1 MLPAFRRGLWNS
13 VPLLP
18 VFVGDTGDFS
28 VGAASLDAHSKQ
40 HTIATAFRRK
50 PKTLDE
56 RLREAYPSLCAAAR
70 CGRIGA
76 PVGRATPRKES
87 NLAITVLMP
96 RMGYDMQEA
105 RVVQWLKAEG
115 DHVNMGEDIAEIET
129 DKAIVPM
136 PSVGTG
142 TLLRQIAAEGDVV
155 PVGQILAVIGQP
167 GEEIP
172 PEMLAPAAPAAP
184 AAAAVAEPPPPSPT
198 TPNVATSAAPS
209 AAASGVRASPLAR
222 KLAAEHGID
231 LAHVT
236 GTGPGGRVTEADVAA
251 YQEYLLSE
259 AAEPTTSAETVP
271 LSRMRLAIARLTSHS
286 KSEIPHFYM
295 AIEVSADPALA
306 LRSEVNPKL
315 QSQNVRLSVN
325 DMVVKA
331 CALALEKYPTLNAS
345 FAGDSLLFHPSI
357 NIGVVVDMEQEGI
370 MVPSLLECQ
379 DKTILELSTAGR
391 DLVRRA
397 KENALRPEEFT
408 SATFS
413 ISNLGSLGV
422 YTFSAVVHPPNAAI
436 LAVGAIRK
444 EPVVRGDEI
453 VVGQVMNLTLSVDH
467 RVEDGV
473 TAARFL
479 GELKRLLERPQEL
492 LPEELR

>member
-1 MLPAFRRGLWNS
+1 
-13 VPLLP
+13 
-18 VFVGDTGDFS
+18 
-28 VGAASLDAHSKQ
+28 
-40 HTIATAFRRK
+40 
-50 PKTLDE
+50 
-56 RLREAYPSLCAAAR
+56 
-70 CGRIGA
+70 
-76 PVGRATPRKES
+76 
-87 NLAITVLMP
+87 
-96 RMGYDMQEA
+96 MGYDMQEA

-142 TLLRQIAAEGDVV
+142 TLLRQMAAEGDVV
-155 PVGQILAVIGQP
+155 PVGQVLAVIGKP

-172 PEMLAPAAPAAP
+172 PEMLVSAAPTS
-184 AAAAVAEPPPPSPT
+184 E
-198 TPNVATSAAPS
+198 SAAPS
-209 AAASGVRASPLAR
+209 PEQAVQPAAPSTGAGASTGSARTGVEARTGAEGGVRASPIAR

-236 GTGPGGRVTEADVAA
+236 GTGPGGRITEADVAA

-295 AIEVSADPALA
+295 AIDVSADPALA

-331 CALALEKYPTLNAS
+331 CTLALQKYPSLNAS

-357 NIGVVVDMEQEGI
+357 NIGVVVDMDNEGI
-370 MVPSLLECQ
+370 MVPALLECQ

-397 KENALRPEEFT
+397 KENALRPEELT

>member
-1 MLPAFRRGLWNS
+1 M
-13 VPLLP
+13 
-18 VFVGDTGDFS
+18 
-28 VGAASLDAHSKQ
+28 
-40 HTIATAFRRK
+40 
-50 PKTLDE
+50 
-56 RLREAYPSLCAAAR
+56 
-70 CGRIGA
+70 
-76 PVGRATPRKES
+76 
-87 NLAITVLMP
+87 AITVLMP

-105 RVVQWLKAEG
+105 VLVQWLKAEG
-115 DHVNMGEDIAEIET
+115 DHVNLGEDIAEIET

-142 TLLRQIAAEGDVV
+142 TLLKQLAAEGETV

-172 PEMLAPAAPAAP
+172 PEMLAGPAPAVPEPQPAAPARSTVAP
-184 AAAAVAEPPPPSPT
+184 TPSP
-198 TPNVATSAAPS
+198 SAAPS
-209 AAASGVRASPLAR
+209 GLRASPIAR

-236 GTGPGGRVTEADVAA
+236 GTGPGGRITESDVASYA
-251 YQEYLLSE
+251 EQLLSE

-331 CALALEKYPTLNAS
+331 CALALQKYPTLNAS

-357 NIGVVVDMEQEGI
+357 NIGVVVDMDNEGI

-379 DKTILELSTAGR
+379 DKTIMELSTAGR

-397 KENALRPEEFT
+397 KENALRPDELT

-444 EPVVRGDEI
+444 EPVVRGDDI
-453 VVGQVMNLTLSVDH
+453 VVGQMMNLTLSVDH

>member
-1 MLPAFRRGLWNS
+1 M
-13 VPLLP
+13 
-18 VFVGDTGDFS
+18 
-28 VGAASLDAHSKQ
+28 
-40 HTIATAFRRK
+40 
-50 PKTLDE
+50 
-56 RLREAYPSLCAAAR
+56 
-70 CGRIGA
+70 
-76 PVGRATPRKES
+76 
-87 NLAITVLMP
+87 AITVLMP
-96 RMGYDMQEA
+96 RMGYDTQEA
-105 RVVQWLKAEG
+105 IVVKWLKAEG
-115 DHVNMGEDIAEIET
+115 DHVNLGDDIAEIET

-136 PSVGTG
+136 PSGATG
-142 TLLRQIAAEGDVV
+142 TLLKQVAAEGDTV
-155 PVGQILAVIGQP
+155 PVGQLLAIIGQP
-167 GEEIP
+167 GEDVSEA
-172 PEMLAPAAPAAP
+172 LASAAAAQAAP
-184 AAAAVAEPPPPSPT
+184 AAASPSKGSGRAEPGT
-198 TPNVATSAAPS
+198 TPAAGT
-209 AAASGVRASPLAR
+209 AAAAGGPSTGSGRTGTDGGVRASPIAR

-231 LAHVT
+231 LTHVT
-236 GTGPGGRVTEADVAA
+236 GTGPGGRITEADVAA
-251 YQEYLLSE
+251 YAEQLQSE

-286 KSEIPHFYM
+286 KTEIPHFYM

-331 CALALEKYPTLNAS
+331 CAMALQKYPTLNAS
-345 FAGDSLLFHPSI
+345 FAGDSLLFHPSV
-357 NIGVVVDMEQEGI
+357 NIGVVVDIDQEGI
-370 MVPSLLECQ
+370 MVPALLECQ

-397 KENALRPEEFT
+397 KENALRPEELT
-408 SATFS
+408 SSTFS

-422 YTFSAVVHPPNAAI
+422 STFSAVVHPPNAAI

-453 VVGQVMNLTLSVDH
+453 VVGQVMNLTISVDH

-479 GELKRLLERPQEL
+479 GELKRLLERPPEL
-492 LPEELR
+492 LPEELRS

>member
-1 MLPAFRRGLWNS
+1 M
-13 VPLLP
+13 
-18 VFVGDTGDFS
+18 
-28 VGAASLDAHSKQ
+28 
-40 HTIATAFRRK
+40 
-50 PKTLDE
+50 
-56 RLREAYPSLCAAAR
+56 
-70 CGRIGA
+70 
-76 PVGRATPRKES
+76 
-87 NLAITVLMP
+87 AITVLMP

-105 RVVQWLKAEG
+105 VLVQWLKAEG
-115 DHVNMGEDIAEIET
+115 DHVNLGEDIAEIET

-142 TLLRQIAAEGDVV
+142 TLLKQLAAEGETV

-172 PEMLAPAAPAAP
+172 PEMLVIAAPASESAAPSPEQAAQPAAPATGAG
-184 AAAAVAEPPPPSPT
+184 ASTGSARTGVEARTGAEG
-198 TPNVATSAAPS
+198 
-209 AAASGVRASPLAR
+209 GVRASPIAR

-236 GTGPGGRVTEADVAA
+236 GTGPGGRITEADVASYA
-251 YQEYLLSE
+251 EQLLSE

-331 CALALEKYPTLNAS
+331 CALALQKYPTLNAS

-357 NIGVVVDMEQEGI
+357 NIGVVVDMDNEGI
-370 MVPSLLECQ
+370 MVPALLECQ
-379 DKTILELSTAGR
+379 DKTIMELSTAGR

-397 KENALRPEEFT
+397 KENALRPDELT

-444 EPVVRGDEI
+444 EPVVRGDDI

>member
-1 MLPAFRRGLWNS
+1 
-13 VPLLP
+13 
-18 VFVGDTGDFS
+18 
-28 VGAASLDAHSKQ
+28 
-40 HTIATAFRRK
+40 
-50 PKTLDE
+50 
-56 RLREAYPSLCAAAR
+56 
-70 CGRIGA
+70 
-76 PVGRATPRKES
+76 
-87 NLAITVLMP
+87 
-96 RMGYDMQEA
+96 MGYDMQEA

-142 TLLRQIAAEGDVV
+142 TLLRQMAAEGDVV

-172 PEMLAPAAPAAP
+172 PEMLVIAAPAS
-184 AAAAVAEPPPPSPT
+184 E
-198 TPNVATSAAPS
+198 SAAPS
-209 AAASGVRASPLAR
+209 PEQGAQPAAPSTGAGASAGSARTGMEARTGAEGGVRASPIAR

-236 GTGPGGRVTEADVAA
+236 GTGPGGRITEADVAA

-295 AIEVSADPALA
+295 AIDISADPALA

-331 CALALEKYPTLNAS
+331 CTLALQKYPSLNAS

-357 NIGVVVDMEQEGI
+357 NIGVVVDMDNEGI
-370 MVPSLLECQ
+370 MVPALLECQ
-379 DKTILELSTAGR
+379 DKTIMELSTAGR

>member
-1 MLPAFRRGLWNS
+1 M
-13 VPLLP
+13 
-18 VFVGDTGDFS
+18 
-28 VGAASLDAHSKQ
+28 
-40 HTIATAFRRK
+40 
-50 PKTLDE
+50 
-56 RLREAYPSLCAAAR
+56 
-70 CGRIGA
+70 
-76 PVGRATPRKES
+76 
-87 NLAITVLMP
+87 AITVLMP

-142 TLLRQIAAEGDVV
+142 TLLRQMAAEGDIV

-172 PEMLAPAAPAAP
+172 PELLVSAAPT
-184 AAAAVAEPPPPSPT
+184 AAAAPEPAPPSPAT
-198 TPNVATSAAPS
+198 TNATPSAAPS
-209 AAASGVRASPLAR
+209 TAASGVRASPLAR

-236 GTGPGGRVTEADVAA
+236 GTGPGGRITEADVAS

-295 AIEVSADPALA
+295 GIDVSADPALA

-315 QSQNVRLSVN
+315 QPQNVRLSVN

-331 CALALEKYPTLNAS
+331 CAMALQKYPTLNAS

-357 NIGVVVDMEQEGI
+357 NIGVVVDMDNEGI

>member
-1 MLPAFRRGLWNS
+1 M
-13 VPLLP
+13 
-18 VFVGDTGDFS
+18 
-28 VGAASLDAHSKQ
+28 
-40 HTIATAFRRK
+40 
-50 PKTLDE
+50 
-56 RLREAYPSLCAAAR
+56 
-70 CGRIGA
+70 
-76 PVGRATPRKES
+76 
-87 NLAITVLMP
+87 AITVLMP

-142 TLLRQIAAEGDVV
+142 TLLRQMAAEGDVV
-155 PVGQILAVIGQP
+155 PVGQVLAVIGKP

-172 PEMLAPAAPAAP
+172 PEMLVIAAPTS
-184 AAAAVAEPPPPSPT
+184 E
-198 TPNVATSAAPS
+198 SAAPS
-209 AAASGVRASPLAR
+209 PQQAVQPAAPSTVAGASTGSARTGAEGGVRASPIAR

-236 GTGPGGRVTEADVAA
+236 GTGPGGRITESDVAA

-295 AIEVSADPALA
+295 GIDVSADPALA

-331 CALALEKYPTLNAS
+331 CALALGE
-345 FAGDSLLFHPSI
+345 
-357 NIGVVVDMEQEGI
+357 
-370 MVPSLLECQ
+370 VPHAQ
-379 DKTILELSTAGR
+379 RK
-391 DLVRRA
+391 
-397 KENALRPEEFT
+397 LR
-408 SATFS
+408 
-413 ISNLGSLGV
+413 G
-422 YTFSAVVHPPNAAI
+422 
-436 LAVGAIRK
+436 
-444 EPVVRGDEI
+444 
-453 VVGQVMNLTLSVDH
+453 
-467 RVEDGV
+467 
-473 TAARFL
+473 
-479 GELKRLLERPQEL
+479 
-492 LPEELR
+492 

>member
-1 MLPAFRRGLWNS
+1 M
-13 VPLLP
+13 
-18 VFVGDTGDFS
+18 
-28 VGAASLDAHSKQ
+28 
-40 HTIATAFRRK
+40 
-50 PKTLDE
+50 
-56 RLREAYPSLCAAAR
+56 
-70 CGRIGA
+70 
-76 PVGRATPRKES
+76 
-87 NLAITVLMP
+87 AITVLMP

-115 DHVNMGEDIAEIET
+115 DHVNLGEDIAEIET

-142 TLLRQIAAEGDVV
+142 TLLRQMAAEGDVV
-155 PVGQILAVIGQP
+155 PVGQILAVIGQL

-172 PEMLAPAAPAAP
+172 PEMLVIAAPASESAAPFPEQAAQPAAPSTGAGASTGS
-184 AAAAVAEPPPPSPT
+184 ARTGVEARTGAEG
-198 TPNVATSAAPS
+198 
-209 AAASGVRASPLAR
+209 GVRASPIAR

-236 GTGPGGRVTEADVAA
+236 GTGPGGRITEADVASYA
-251 YQEYLLSE
+251 EQLLSE

-325 DMVVKA
+325 DMIVKA
-331 CALALEKYPTLNAS
+331 CALALQKYPSLNAS

-357 NIGVVVDMEQEGI
+357 NIGVVVDMDNEGI
-370 MVPSLLECQ
+370 MVPALLECQ
-379 DKTILELSTAGR
+379 DKTIMELSTAGR

-397 KENALRPEEFT
+397 KENALRPEELT

-444 EPVVRGDEI
+444 EPVVRGDDI
-453 VVGQVMNLTLSVDH
+453 VVGQMMNLTLSVDH

-479 GELKRLLERPQEL
+479 GELKRLLERPHEL

>member
-1 MLPAFRRGLWNS
+1 M
-13 VPLLP
+13 
-18 VFVGDTGDFS
+18 
-28 VGAASLDAHSKQ
+28 
-40 HTIATAFRRK
+40 
-50 PKTLDE
+50 
-56 RLREAYPSLCAAAR
+56 
-70 CGRIGA
+70 
-76 PVGRATPRKES
+76 
-87 NLAITVLMP
+87 AITVLMP

-105 RVVQWLKAEG
+105 VLVQWLKAEG
-115 DHVNMGEDIAEIET
+115 DHVNLGEDIAEIET

-142 TLLRQIAAEGDVV
+142 TLLKLLAAEGETV

-172 PEMLAPAAPAAP
+172 PEMLAGPAPAVVEPPPAAPAAP
-184 AAAAVAEPPPPSPT
+184 TTGPGPST
-198 TPNVATSAAPS
+198 GSGRTGSEG
-209 AAASGVRASPLAR
+209 GVRASPIAR

-236 GTGPGGRVTEADVAA
+236 GTGPGGRITEADVAA

-331 CALALEKYPTLNAS
+331 CALALQKYPTLNAS

-357 NIGVVVDMEQEGI
+357 NIGVVVDMDNEGI

-379 DKTILELSTAGR
+379 DKTIMELSTAGR

-397 KENALRPEEFT
+397 KENALRPDELT

-444 EPVVRGDEI
+444 EPVVRGDDI

>member
-1 MLPAFRRGLWNS
+1 M
-13 VPLLP
+13 
-18 VFVGDTGDFS
+18 
-28 VGAASLDAHSKQ
+28 
-40 HTIATAFRRK
+40 
-50 PKTLDE
+50 
-56 RLREAYPSLCAAAR
+56 
-70 CGRIGA
+70 
-76 PVGRATPRKES
+76 
-87 NLAITVLMP
+87 AITVLMP

-142 TLLRQIAAEGDVV
+142 TLLRQMAAEGDVV

-172 PEMLAPAAPAAP
+172 PEMLVSAAPASESAAPTSQQAAPPAAPAPGPGISTGSARTG
-184 AAAAVAEPPPPSPT
+184 AEG
-198 TPNVATSAAPS
+198 
-209 AAASGVRASPLAR
+209 GVRASPIAR

-236 GTGPGGRVTEADVAA
+236 GTGPGGRITEADVAA

-295 AIEVSADPALA
+295 GIDVSADPALA

-357 NIGVVVDMEQEGI
+357 NIGVVVDMDNEGI

-397 KENALRPEEFT
+397 KENALRPEELT

>member
-1 MLPAFRRGLWNS
+1 M
-13 VPLLP
+13 
-18 VFVGDTGDFS
+18 
-28 VGAASLDAHSKQ
+28 
-40 HTIATAFRRK
+40 
-50 PKTLDE
+50 
-56 RLREAYPSLCAAAR
+56 
-70 CGRIGA
+70 
-76 PVGRATPRKES
+76 
-87 NLAITVLMP
+87 AITVLMP

-115 DHVNMGEDIAEIET
+115 DHVNLGEDIAEIET

-142 TLLRQIAAEGDVV
+142 TLLRQMAAEGDVV

-172 PEMLAPAAPAAP
+172 PEMLVRAAPAASESAAPSPQQAAPPAAPAA
-184 AAAAVAEPPPPSPT
+184 ET
-198 TPNVATSAAPS
+198 GTSTGS
-209 AAASGVRASPLAR
+209 VRTGVEGGVRASPIAR

-236 GTGPGGRVTEADVAA
+236 GTGPGGRITEADVAA

-331 CALALEKYPTLNAS
+331 CALALQKYPTLNAS

-357 NIGVVVDMEQEGI
+357 NIGVVVDMDNEGI
-370 MVPSLLECQ
+370 MVPALLECQ
-379 DKTILELSTAGR
+379 DKTIMELSMAGR

-397 KENALRPEEFT
+397 KENALRPDELT

-444 EPVVRGDEI
+444 EPVVRGDNI
-453 VVGQVMNLTLSVDH
+453 VVGQMMNLTLSVDH

-479 GELKRLLERPQEL
+479 GELKRLLERPHEL

>member
-1 MLPAFRRGLWNS
+1 M
-13 VPLLP
+13 
-18 VFVGDTGDFS
+18 
-28 VGAASLDAHSKQ
+28 
-40 HTIATAFRRK
+40 
-50 PKTLDE
+50 
-56 RLREAYPSLCAAAR
+56 
-70 CGRIGA
+70 
-76 PVGRATPRKES
+76 
-87 NLAITVLMP
+87 AITVLMP

-142 TLLRQIAAEGDVV
+142 TLLRQMAAQGDVV
-155 PVGQILAVIGQP
+155 PVGQVLAVIGKP

-172 PEMLAPAAPAAP
+172 PEMLVSAAPTS
-184 AAAAVAEPPPPSPT
+184 E
-198 TPNVATSAAPS
+198 SAAPS
-209 AAASGVRASPLAR
+209 PEQAVQPAAPSTGAGASTGSARTGVEARTGAEGGVRASPIAR

-236 GTGPGGRVTEADVAA
+236 GTGPGGRITEADVAA

-286 KSEIPHFYM
+286 KSEVPHFYM
-295 AIEVSADPALA
+295 AIEVSADPALD

-331 CALALEKYPTLNAS
+331 CTLALQKYPSLNAS

-357 NIGVVVDMEQEGI
+357 NIGVVVDMDNEGI
-370 MVPSLLECQ
+370 MVPALLECQ

-397 KENALRPEEFT
+397 KENALRPEELT

>member
-1 MLPAFRRGLWNS
+1 M
-13 VPLLP
+13 
-18 VFVGDTGDFS
+18 
-28 VGAASLDAHSKQ
+28 
-40 HTIATAFRRK
+40 
-50 PKTLDE
+50 
-56 RLREAYPSLCAAAR
+56 
-70 CGRIGA
+70 
-76 PVGRATPRKES
+76 
-87 NLAITVLMP
+87 AITVLMP

-115 DHVNMGEDIAEIET
+115 DHVNLGEDIAEIET

-142 TLLRQIAAEGDVV
+142 TLLRQMAAEGDVV
-155 PVGQILAVIGQP
+155 PVGQILAVIGQL

-172 PEMLAPAAPAAP
+172 PEMLVIAAPAS
-184 AAAAVAEPPPPSPT
+184 E
-198 TPNVATSAAPS
+198 SAAPS
-209 AAASGVRASPLAR
+209 PEQAAQPAAPSTGAGASTGSARTGVEARTGAEGGVRASPIAR

-236 GTGPGGRVTEADVAA
+236 GTGPGGRITEADVASYA
-251 YQEYLLSE
+251 EQLLSE

-331 CALALEKYPTLNAS
+331 CTLALQKYPSLNAS

-357 NIGVVVDMEQEGI
+357 NIGVVVDMDNEGI
-370 MVPSLLECQ
+370 MVPALLECQ
-379 DKTILELSTAGR
+379 DKTIMELSTAGR

-397 KENALRPEEFT
+397 KENALRPEELT

-444 EPVVRGDEI
+444 EPVVRGDDI
-453 VVGQVMNLTLSVDH
+453 VVGQMMNLTLSVDH

-479 GELKRLLERPQEL
+479 GELKRLLERPHEL

>member
-1 MLPAFRRGLWNS
+1 M
-13 VPLLP
+13 
-18 VFVGDTGDFS
+18 
-28 VGAASLDAHSKQ
+28 
-40 HTIATAFRRK
+40 
-50 PKTLDE
+50 
-56 RLREAYPSLCAAAR
+56 
-70 CGRIGA
+70 
-76 PVGRATPRKES
+76 
-87 NLAITVLMP
+87 AITVLMP

-105 RVVQWLKAEG
+105 VLVQWLKAEG
-115 DHVNMGEDIAEIET
+115 DHVNLGEDIAEIET

-142 TLLRQIAAEGDVV
+142 TLLRQMAAEGDVV
-155 PVGQILAVIGQP
+155 PVGQILAVIGQL

-172 PEMLAPAAPAAP
+172 PEMLVIAAPASESAAPTAQQAAQPAAPATGAG
-184 AAAAVAEPPPPSPT
+184 AST
-198 TPNVATSAAPS
+198 GSARTGVEG
-209 AAASGVRASPLAR
+209 GVRASPIAR

-236 GTGPGGRVTEADVAA
+236 GTGPGGRITEADVAA

-331 CALALEKYPTLNAS
+331 CALALAKYPTLNAS

-357 NIGVVVDMEQEGI
+357 NIGVVVDMDNGGDHGPLAAG
-370 MVPSLLECQ
+370 VPGQ
-379 DKTILELSTAGR
+379 DHPG
-391 DLVRRA
+391 
-397 KENALRPEEFT
+397 
-408 SATFS
+408 
-413 ISNLGSLGV
+413 
-422 YTFSAVVHPPNAAI
+422 AVHG
-436 LAVGAIRK
+436 GA
-444 EPVVRGDEI
+444 
-453 VVGQVMNLTLSVDH
+453 
-467 RVEDGV
+467 
-473 TAARFL
+473 
-479 GELKRLLERPQEL
+479 
-492 LPEELR
+492 

>member
-1 MLPAFRRGLWNS
+1 M
-13 VPLLP
+13 
-18 VFVGDTGDFS
+18 
-28 VGAASLDAHSKQ
+28 
-40 HTIATAFRRK
+40 
-50 PKTLDE
+50 
-56 RLREAYPSLCAAAR
+56 
-70 CGRIGA
+70 
-76 PVGRATPRKES
+76 
-87 NLAITVLMP
+87 AITVLMP

-105 RVVQWLKAEG
+105 VLVQWLKAEG
-115 DHVNMGEDIAEIET
+115 DHVNLGEDIAEIET

-142 TLLRQIAAEGDVV
+142 TLLRQLAAEGETV

-172 PEMLAPAAPAAP
+172 PEMLAGPAPAVPEPQPAAPATRAVAAAP
-184 AAAAVAEPPPPSPT
+184 APS
-198 TPNVATSAAPS
+198 
-209 AAASGVRASPLAR
+209 GLRASPIAR

-236 GTGPGGRVTEADVAA
+236 GTGPGGRITESDVASYA
-251 YQEYLLSE
+251 EQLLSE

-331 CALALEKYPTLNAS
+331 CALALQKYPTLNAS

-357 NIGVVVDMEQEGI
+357 NIGVVVDMDNEGI

-379 DKTILELSTAGR
+379 DKTIMELSTAGR

-397 KENALRPEEFT
+397 KENALRPDELT

-444 EPVVRGDEI
+444 EPVVRGDDI

-479 GELKRLLERPQEL
+479 GELKRLLERPHEL

>member
-1 MLPAFRRGLWNS
+1 M
-13 VPLLP
+13 
-18 VFVGDTGDFS
+18 
-28 VGAASLDAHSKQ
+28 
-40 HTIATAFRRK
+40 
-50 PKTLDE
+50 
-56 RLREAYPSLCAAAR
+56 
-70 CGRIGA
+70 
-76 PVGRATPRKES
+76 
-87 NLAITVLMP
+87 AITVLMP

-115 DHVNMGEDIAEIET
+115 DHVNLGEDIAEIET

-142 TLLRQIAAEGDVV
+142 TLLRQMAAEGDVV
-155 PVGQILAVIGQP
+155 PVGQILAVIGQL

-172 PEMLAPAAPAAP
+172 PEMLVIAAPAS
-184 AAAAVAEPPPPSPT
+184 E
-198 TPNVATSAAPS
+198 SAAPS
-209 AAASGVRASPLAR
+209 PEQAAQPAAPSTGAGASTGSARTGVEARTGAEGGVRASPIAR

-236 GTGPGGRVTEADVAA
+236 GTGPGGRITEADVASYA
-251 YQEYLLSE
+251 EQLLSE

-331 CALALEKYPTLNAS
+331 CTLALQKYPTLNAS

-357 NIGVVVDMEQEGI
+357 NIGVVVDMDNEGV
-370 MVPSLLECQ
+370 MVPALLECQ
-379 DKTILELSTAGR
+379 DKTIMELSTAGR

-397 KENALRPEEFT
+397 KENALLPDELT

-444 EPVVRGDEI
+444 EPVVRGDDI
-453 VVGQVMNLTLSVDH
+453 VVGQMMNLTLSVDH

-479 GELKRLLERPQEL
+479 GELKRLLERPHEL

>member
-1 MLPAFRRGLWNS
+1 M
-13 VPLLP
+13 
-18 VFVGDTGDFS
+18 
-28 VGAASLDAHSKQ
+28 
-40 HTIATAFRRK
+40 
-50 PKTLDE
+50 
-56 RLREAYPSLCAAAR
+56 
-70 CGRIGA
+70 
-76 PVGRATPRKES
+76 
-87 NLAITVLMP
+87 AITVLMP

-142 TLLRQIAAEGDVV
+142 TLLRQMAAEGDVV
-155 PVGQILAVIGQP
+155 PVGQILAVIGQL

-172 PEMLAPAAPAAP
+172 PEMLVSAAPASESTAPSPEQAAQPAAPSTGAGASTGS
-184 AAAAVAEPPPPSPT
+184 ARTGVEARTGAEG
-198 TPNVATSAAPS
+198 
-209 AAASGVRASPLAR
+209 GVRASPIAR

-236 GTGPGGRVTEADVAA
+236 STGPGGRITEADVAA

-331 CALALEKYPTLNAS
+331 CTLALQKYPTLNAS

-357 NIGVVVDMEQEGI
+357 NIGVVVDMDNEGI
-370 MVPSLLECQ
+370 MVPALLECQ
-379 DKTILELSTAGR
+379 DKTIMELSTAGR

-444 EPVVRGDEI
+444 EPVVRGDDI

-479 GELKRLLERPQEL
+479 GELKRLLERPHEL

>member
-1 MLPAFRRGLWNS
+1 M
-13 VPLLP
+13 
-18 VFVGDTGDFS
+18 
-28 VGAASLDAHSKQ
+28 
-40 HTIATAFRRK
+40 
-50 PKTLDE
+50 
-56 RLREAYPSLCAAAR
+56 
-70 CGRIGA
+70 
-76 PVGRATPRKES
+76 
-87 NLAITVLMP
+87 AITVLMP

-115 DHVNMGEDIAEIET
+115 DHVNLGEDIAEIET

-142 TLLRQIAAEGDVV
+142 TLLRQLAAEGDVV
-155 PVGQILAVIGQP
+155 PVGQILAVIGQL

-172 PEMLAPAAPAAP
+172 PEMLVIAAPAS
-184 AAAAVAEPPPPSPT
+184 E
-198 TPNVATSAAPS
+198 SAAPS
-209 AAASGVRASPLAR
+209 PEQAAQPAAPSTGAGASTGSGRTGSEARTGAEGGVRASPIAR

-236 GTGPGGRVTEADVAA
+236 GTGPGGRITEADVASYA
-251 YQEYLLSE
+251 EQLLSE

-306 LRSEVNPKL
+306 LRSEVNLKL

-325 DMVVKA
+325 DMIVKA
-331 CALALEKYPTLNAS
+331 CALALQKYPSLNAS

-357 NIGVVVDMEQEGI
+357 NIGVVVDMDNEGI
-370 MVPSLLECQ
+370 MVPALLECQ
-379 DKTILELSTAGR
+379 DKTIMELSTAGR

-397 KENALRPEEFT
+397 KENALRPEELT

-444 EPVVRGDEI
+444 EPVVRRRRHRRGADDEPHP
-453 VVGQVMNLTLSVDH
+453 LSGPSGGGRRH
-467 RVEDGV
+467 GGPLPGRAE
-473 TAARFL
+473 AAA
-479 GELKRLLERPQEL
+479 GAAP
-492 LPEELR
+492 

>member
-28 VGAASLDAHSKQ
+28 VGAASLDAHAMQ
-40 HTIATAFRRK
+40 WMIATAFGRK
-50 PKTLDE
+50 PKTLGE
-56 RLREAYPSLCAAAR
+56 RLRGAYPALCAAAR

-142 TLLRQIAAEGDVV
+142 TLLRQMAAEGDVV

-172 PEMLAPAAPAAP
+172 PELLVSAAP
-184 AAAAVAEPPPPSPT
+184 AAAAAPEPAPPSPAT
-198 TPNVATSAAPS
+198 TNVATSAAPS
-209 AAASGVRASPLAR
+209 SAPSGVRASPLAR

-397 KENALRPEEFT
+397 KDNALRPEELT

>member
-1 MLPAFRRGLWNS
+1 M
-13 VPLLP
+13 
-18 VFVGDTGDFS
+18 
-28 VGAASLDAHSKQ
+28 
-40 HTIATAFRRK
+40 
-50 PKTLDE
+50 
-56 RLREAYPSLCAAAR
+56 
-70 CGRIGA
+70 
-76 PVGRATPRKES
+76 
-87 NLAITVLMP
+87 AITVLMP

-142 TLLRQIAAEGDVV
+142 TLLRQMAAEGDVV

-172 PEMLAPAAPAAP
+172 PELLVSAAP
-184 AAAAVAEPPPPSPT
+184 AAAAAPEPAPPSPAT
-198 TPNVATSAAPS
+198 TNATPSAAPS
-209 AAASGVRASPLAR
+209 TAASGVRASPLAR

-236 GTGPGGRVTEADVAA
+236 GTGPGGRITEADVAA

-357 NIGVVVDMEQEGI
+357 NIGVVVDMEEEGI

-379 DKTILELSTAGR
+379 DKTILELSTG
-391 DLVRRA
+391 
-397 KENALRPEEFT
+397 
-408 SATFS
+408 
-413 ISNLGSLGV
+413 
-422 YTFSAVVHPPNAAI
+422 
-436 LAVGAIRK
+436 GA
-444 EPVVRGDEI
+444 
-453 VVGQVMNLTLSVDH
+453 
-467 RVEDGV
+467 
-473 TAARFL
+473 
-479 GELKRLLERPQEL
+479 
-492 LPEELR
+492 

>member
-1 MLPAFRRGLWNS
+1 M
-13 VPLLP
+13 
-18 VFVGDTGDFS
+18 
-28 VGAASLDAHSKQ
+28 
-40 HTIATAFRRK
+40 
-50 PKTLDE
+50 
-56 RLREAYPSLCAAAR
+56 
-70 CGRIGA
+70 
-76 PVGRATPRKES
+76 
-87 NLAITVLMP
+87 AITVLMP

-142 TLLRQIAAEGDVV
+142 TLLRQMAAEGDVV

-172 PEMLAPAAPAAP
+172 PELLVSAAP
-184 AAAAVAEPPPPSPT
+184 AAAAAPEPAPPSPAT
-198 TPNVATSAAPS
+198 TNVATSAAPS
-209 AAASGVRASPLAR
+209 SAPSGVRASPLAR

-397 KENALRPEEFT
+397 KDNALRPEELT

>member
-1 MLPAFRRGLWNS
+1 M
-13 VPLLP
+13 
-18 VFVGDTGDFS
+18 
-28 VGAASLDAHSKQ
+28 
-40 HTIATAFRRK
+40 
-50 PKTLDE
+50 
-56 RLREAYPSLCAAAR
+56 
-70 CGRIGA
+70 
-76 PVGRATPRKES
+76 
-87 NLAITVLMP
+87 AITVLMP
-96 RMGYDMQEA
+96 RMGYDTQEA
-105 RVVQWLKAEG
+105 IVVKWLKAEG
-115 DHVNMGEDIAEIET
+115 DHVNLGDDIAEIET

-136 PSVGTG
+136 PSGATG
-142 TLLRQIAAEGDVV
+142 TLLKQVAAEGDTV
-155 PVGQILAVIGQP
+155 PVGQLLAIIGQP
-167 GEEIP
+167 GEDVSEALASAAAP
-172 PEMLAPAAPAAP
+172 APAAPAQPERAAAP
-184 AAAAVAEPPPPSPT
+184 APSPST
-198 TPNVATSAAPS
+198 GSGRTGAE
-209 AAASGVRASPLAR
+209 SGVRASPIAR

-236 GTGPGGRVTEADVAA
+236 GTGPGGRITEADVAA
-251 YQEYLLSE
+251 YAEQLQSE
-259 AAEPTTSAETVP
+259 AAEPTTAAETVP

-331 CALALEKYPTLNAS
+331 CALALQKYPSLNAS

-357 NIGVVVDMEQEGI
+357 NIGVVVDMDQEGI

-379 DKTILELSTAGR
+379 DKSIIELSTAGR

-397 KENALRPEEFT
+397 KENALRPEELT
-408 SATFS
+408 SATFA

-422 YTFSAVVHPPNAAI
+422 QTFSAVVHPPNAAI

-453 VVGQVMNLTLSVDH
+453 VVGQMMNLTISVDH

-479 GELKRLLERPQEL
+479 GELKRLLERPSEL